1 MARERLEKVL
11 ASDRSSGSSPPSAR
25 RQRLGSGGRDPQRK
39 TRILLADGDKGN
51 RELFWDR
58 LSSLG
63 DVVEAKDGAALEEA
77 LLSRGPFQLV
87 VANAKLPEPSALQ
100 VLARIR
106 RAGIRTPFIVVSS
119 VHQNHLRVFVSDS
132 EGTVLSSRMV
142 DSNNL
147 TVLLSD
153 LIEASR

>member
-1 MARERLEKVL
+1 M
-11 ASDRSSGSSPPSAR
+11 
-25 RQRLGSGGRDPQRK
+25 GSGGGSPQRK
-39 TRILLADGDKGN
+39 TRILLANPDPGS
-51 RELFWDR
+51 REVFWER
-58 LSSLG
+58 LSTIG
-63 DVVEAKDGAALEEA
+63 EVIEAKDGNALEDA

-106 RAGIRTPFIVVSS
+106 RVGIRTPFIVVSS

-147 TVLLSD
+147 NVLVTD